1 MQLLKSLF
9 FTAFMMVSALAFG
22 GFMALCFLAP
32 YRTQFAIART
42 WARLQFWL
50 LGKVCGLTFTVEGRE
65 RIPAGNHIVMSNHT
79 SAWETIAQFLIFPPQ
94 VWVLKRELL
103 WIPLIG
109 WGLKLLRPISIN
121 RGAGHRA
128 VNQVIEQGKERL
140 ADGLWIIIFPEG
152 TRVVAGETRKYGV
165 SGALL
170 ATETGKFVVPLSH
183 NASDFWVRRGIVKKA
198 GTIRVVIGE
207 PITATGK
214 DARELNDEVRRAI
227 EAGMVPSAYQV
238 LLTSTCQKTGSWA
251 SAAKLASPTNVPALA
266 TRRSCR
272 LRKIP

>member
-1 MQLLKSLF
+1 MQLIKSLF

-22 GFMALCFLAP
+22 GFMTLCFWSP
-32 YRTQFAIART
+32 YRMQFGIARV

-50 LGKVCGLTFTVEGRE
+50 LEKICGLSFAVEGRD
-65 RIPAGNHIVMSNHT
+65 RIPTGNHIVMSNHT

-128 VNQVIEQGKERL
+128 VNQVIEQGKQRL

-183 NASDFWVRRGIVKKA
+183 NAADFWVRRGLLKKA
-198 GTIRVVIGE
+198 GIIRVVIGE
-207 PITATGK
+207 PIAATGK
-214 DARELNDEVRRAI
+214 DARELNDEVRRSI
-227 EAGMVPSAYQV
+227 EAGLARIAEISAV
-238 LLTSTCQKTGSWA
+238 K
-251 SAAKLASPTNVPALA
+251 AA
-266 TRRSCR
+266 
-272 LRKIP
+272 

>member
-1 MQLLKSLF
+1 MLLLRSVF

-22 GFMALCFLAP
+22 GFMTLCFWSP

-50 LGKVCGLTFTVEGRE
+50 LNKVCGLNFTVEGRE
-65 RIPAGNHIVMSNHT
+65 RIPAGNHIVMCNHT

-128 VNQVIEQGKERL
+128 VNQVIEQGKQRL

-170 ATETGKFVVPLSH
+170 ATETGKFVVPMSH
-183 NASDFWVRRGIVKKA
+183 NASDFWVRRGIIKKP
-198 GTIRVVIGE
+198 GTIRVVISE
-207 PITATGK
+207 PIDANGK
-214 DARELNDEVRRAI
+214 DPRELNDEVRQSI
-227 EAGMVPSAYQV
+227 EAGLAQIAQGSAV
-238 LLTSTCQKTGSWA
+238 RA
-251 SAAKLASPTNVPALA
+251 V
-266 TRRSCR
+266 
-272 LRKIP
+272 

>member
-1 MQLLKSLF
+1 
-9 FTAFMMVSALAFG
+9 MMVSALAFG
-22 GFMALCFLAP
+22 GFMALCFWAP
-32 YRTQFAIART
+32 YGTQFAIART
-42 WARLQFWL
+42 WARMVFWL
-50 LGKVCGLTFTVEGRE
+50 LDKMCGLKFAVEGRE

-128 VNQVIEQGKERL
+128 VNQVVEQGKERL
-140 ADGLWIIIFPEG
+140 AAGLWIIIFPEG

-170 ATETGKFVVPLSH
+170 ATATGKYVVPLSH
-183 NASDFWVRRGIVKKA
+183 NASDFWVRRGILKKA
-198 GTIRVVIGE
+198 GTIKVVIGD
-207 PITATGK
+207 PISSTGK
-214 DARELNDEVRRAI
+214 DARELNDEVRRSI
-227 EAGMVPSAYQV
+227 EAGLARIANSPES
-238 LLTSTCQKTGSWA
+238 K
-251 SAAKLASPTNVPALA
+251 AA
-266 TRRSCR
+266 
-272 LRKIP
+272 

>member
-1 MQLLKSLF
+1 MQFIRSLV
-9 FTAFMMVSALAFG
+9 FTAYMMLSALLFG
-22 GFMALCFLAP
+22 GFMTLCFWAP
-32 YRTQFAIART
+32 YRVQFAIARS
-42 WARLQFWL
+42 WARIVFWVL
-50 LGKVCGLTFTVEGRE
+50 EKVCGLKFSVEGRE

-128 VNQVIEQGKERL
+128 VNQVLEQGKARL
-140 ADGLWIIIFPEG
+140 ADGLWIVIFPEG
-152 TRVVAGETRKYGV
+152 TRVVAGETRKFGV

-183 NASDFWVRRGIVKKA
+183 NAGSFWVRRGILKKP
-198 GTIRVVIGE
+198 GTVRVVIGD
-207 PITATGK
+207 PIHSEGK
-214 DARELNDEVRRAI
+214 DPRELNDEVRQAI
-227 EAGMVPSAYQV
+227 EAGLAHI
-238 LLTSTCQKTGSWA
+238 
-251 SAAKLASPTNVPALA
+251 AATA
-266 TRRSCR
+266 
-272 LRKIP
+272 

>member
-1 MQLLKSLF
+1 MQLIKSLI
-9 FTAFMMVSALAFG
+9 FTGYMMLSALVFG
-22 GFMALCFLAP
+22 GFMALCFWAP
-32 YRTQFAIART
+32 YHSQFTIART
-42 WARLQFWL
+42 WARILFWML
-50 LGKVCGLTFTVEGRE
+50 DKICGLNFVVEGRE
-65 RIPAGNHIVMSNHT
+65 RIPPGNHIVMSNHT

-128 VNQVIEQGKERL
+128 VNQVVDQGKARL

-152 TRVVAGETRKYGV
+152 TRVVAGESRKYGV

-170 ATETGKFVVPLSH
+170 ATTTGKLVVPLSH
-183 NASDFWVRRGIVKKA
+183 NASDFWVRRGLLKKA

-207 PITATGK
+207 PIASAGK
-214 DARELNDEVRRAI
+214 DPRQLNEEVRQAI
-227 EAGMVPSAYQV
+227 EAGLLRARQSSAD
-238 LLTSTCQKTGSWA
+238 
-251 SAAKLASPTNVPALA
+251 AA
-266 TRRSCR
+266 
-272 LRKIP
+272 

>member
-1 MQLLKSLF
+1 MQLVKSLF
-9 FTAFMMVSALAFG
+9 FTGFMMVSALAFG
-22 GFMALCFLAP
+22 GFMTLCFWSP
-32 YRTQFAIART
+32 YRAQFAIART
-42 WARLQFWL
+42 WARLQFWVL
-50 LGKVCGLTFTVEGRE
+50 KKVCGLGFTVEGRE

-128 VNQVIEQGKERL
+128 VNQVIEQGKDRL
-140 ADGLWIIIFPEG
+140 AAGLWIIIFPEG
-152 TRVVAGETRKYGV
+152 TRVVAGEKRKYGV

-183 NASDFWVRRGIVKKA
+183 NAADFWVRRGIVKNA

-207 PITATGK
+207 PIAATGK
-214 DARELNDEVRRAI
+214 DARELNDEVRRSI
-227 EAGMVPSAYQV
+227 EAGLAQIAQGSAV
-238 LLTSTCQKTGSWA
+238 K
-251 SAAKLASPTNVPALA
+251 AA
-266 TRRSCR
+266 
-272 LRKIP
+272 

>member
-1 MQLLKSLF
+1 
-9 FTAFMMVSALAFG
+9 MMASACLFG
-22 GFMALCFLAP
+22 GVMALGFWLP

-42 WARLQFWL
+42 RARLLFWVL
-50 LGKVCGLTFTVEGRE
+50 ERLCGLKYVVEGRE

-79 SAWETIAQFLIFPPQ
+79 SAWEAVAQFLIFPPQ

-128 VNQVIEQGKERL
+128 VNQVIEQGKARL

-170 ATETGKFVVPLSH
+170 ATETGNVVVALSH
-183 NASDFWVRRGIVKKA
+183 NGADFWVRRGLIKKP
-198 GTIRVVIGE
+198 GMIRVVIGE
-207 PITATGK
+207 PIDATGK
-214 DARELNDEVRRAI
+214 DPRELNDEVRRAI
-227 EAGMVPSAYQV
+227 EAGLAQ
-238 LLTSTCQKTGSWA
+238 
-251 SAAKLASPTNVPALA
+251 SAAISAVAA
-266 TRRSCR
+266 A
-272 LRKIP
+272 